1 MEPDVFFSSGLLKSL
16 VSINETKKE
25 IRGKPKQIIMDNAVV
40 CFFRDSQ
47 FFNGNIRSISDLHI
61 SDTCQT
67 SKMGFFAKIVN
78 DFLQNVKRYILDV

>member
-47 FFNGNIRSISDLHI
+47 FFNGNIRSISHFHI
-61 SDTCQT
+61 SDPCQT
-67 SKMGFFAKIVN
+67 SKMGLFVKIVN
-78 DFLQNVKRYILDV
+78 DILQM